1 MEKRQRLGKER
12 EIMECVKDIF
22 LNSFPHPKKA
32 ITYQHEEIP
41 SNAEIIGNL
50 SVSSEYDGGI
60 SGIIRKAAKVGA
72 NGYKILET
80 NQVPLQGVRP
90 GACASC
96 KWETNTYVSY
106 IYRAVLFYIPEK
118 IEN

>member
-1 MEKRQRLGKER
+1 
-12 EIMECVKDIF
+12 MECVKDIF

-96 KWETNTYVSY
+96 KWETYTYVSY